1 MSPSKN
7 KPLKKG
13 LWKNISPG
21 AYFLNFTVALQ
32 WIFTSSTNIADWL
45 MPRMINVLAVDCL
58 WKCFPPFFF
67 SVMLH
72 CSDNPC
78 KNNGTCHE
86 HFDNYTCDCLP
97 GFTGDQCQGK
107 DQCLPCEISY
117 DFIRSGMLTVLWH
130 YTFFC
135 FVFVFSPTIISYS
148 YISYVWE
155 NLLFRDRSLLRWAM

>member
-45 MPRMINVLAVDCL
+45 MPRMINLLAVDCL
-58 WKCFPPFFF
+58 WKCFPPLFFF
-67 SVMLH
+67 QW
-72 CSDNPC
+72 C
-78 KNNGTCHE
+78 
-86 HFDNYTCDCLP
+86 YTVLITLAKT
-97 GFTGDQCQGK
+97 TGHAMSILIITLVTVYQV
-107 DQCLPCEISY
+107 LREISVKVRISVFLVKY
-117 DFIRSGMLTVLWH
+117 HMILSGLGCWLYCGTIL
-130 YTFFC
+130 
-135 FVFVFSPTIISYS
+135 VFVFSPTIISYS

-155 NLLFRDRSLLRWAM
+155 NLFFRDRSLLRWAV